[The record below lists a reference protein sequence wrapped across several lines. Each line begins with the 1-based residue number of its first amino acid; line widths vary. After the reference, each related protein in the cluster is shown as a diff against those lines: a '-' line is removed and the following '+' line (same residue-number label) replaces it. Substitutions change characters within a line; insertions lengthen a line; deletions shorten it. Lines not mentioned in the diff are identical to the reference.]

1 MPLFLADL
9 GAVYVI
15 VRVSG
20 NEKMRHHLES
30 MGFIV
35 GTKIE
40 VVSKFNG
47 YFLVNVKGARI
58 GIGRDMA
65 KRIIVKQEGL

>member
-1 MPLFLADL
+1 MPLLLADL
-9 GAVYVI
+9 GAIYVI
-15 VRVSG
+15 VRICG
-20 NEKMRHHLES
+20 NEKMKHHLKA

-35 GTKIE
+35 GAEIE

-47 YFLVNVKGARI
+47 YFLVSVKGARI

-65 KRIIVKQEGL
+65 KKVIVR